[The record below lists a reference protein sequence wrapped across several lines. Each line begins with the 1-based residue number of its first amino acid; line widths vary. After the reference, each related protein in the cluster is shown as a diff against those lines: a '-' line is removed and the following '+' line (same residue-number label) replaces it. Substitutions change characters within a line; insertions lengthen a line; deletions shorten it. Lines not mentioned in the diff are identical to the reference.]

1 MDEIVVGIDG
11 RVLPMPEMQI
21 SRLNPFV
28 KTNWWKRGFEVA
40 LWNSRLV
47 VLFAVVTS
55 VLAGLDLFFVIGLES
70 FRVLLNL
77 VRSSDLAM
85 GVDQKEAILRESI
98 LRMIS
103 LIDGYLLGAF
113 MFIFGFGMYELFL
126 ADIQEARSSP
136 ASGRIL
142 HIKSLE
148 DLKTRLGKV
157 ILIILIVEVFKD
169 AYDIKAHSALDLL
182 YIAAAIALIGLALY
196 LTHSSAPEKK
206 TGPSE
211 GDGPGGN

>member
-1 MDEIVVGIDG
+1 M
-11 RVLPMPEMQI
+11 
-21 SRLNPFV
+21 
-28 KTNWWKRGFEVA
+28 FEAA
-40 LWNSRLV
+40 LWNCRWI
-47 VLFAVVTS
+47 VLFSVVTS

-85 GVDQKEAILRESI
+85 GVDQKELILRDSI

-126 ADIQEARSSP
+126 ADFQAARSSP

-142 HIKSLE
+142 QIKSLE

-169 AYDIKAHSALDLL
+169 AYDVKAHSTLDLL
-182 YIAAAIALIGLALY
+182 YVAAAIALIGLALY
-196 LTHSSAPEKK
+196 LTHSSAPAKK
-206 TGPSE
+206 TGPQE
-211 GDGPGGN
+211 DDGPVDS